1 MGDREKKNSFFEQKN
16 YVDRESNLG
25 PLHEKPRPYQ
35 LSHRGLLIEL
45 NLKYGS
51 THISLARFLVDPN
64 SVWVHSPF
72 QDVCLLVFCVRHLL
86 AKRKFQ
92 KKYVDRESNPG
103 PLRENPLHCHLG
115 HLVLSI

>member
-1 MGDREKKNSFFEQKN
+1 MASKCKKITQKWPKR
-16 YVDRESNLG
+16 VKGWESNLG
-25 PLHEKPRPYQ
+25 PLPEKPQPYQ
-35 LSHRGLLIEL
+35 LSHRGLVIEL

-92 KKYVDRESNPG
+92 KK
-103 PLRENPLHCHLG
+103 LC
-115 HLVLSI
+115 